1 MNILSCGYFWQV
13 EGSPWILR
21 VAGGGGQG
29 EASISTG
36 HLLHVLRAG
45 GGAVENFFFFKRVGR
60 RA

>member
-1 MNILSCGYFWQV
+1 MDF
-13 EGSPWILR
+13 EGG
-21 VAGGGGQG
+21 GGGGQG